1 MGWVLAWRLLTPE
14 AFAQTQV
21 RDPLVYYQILYLSFL
36 ERSAC
41 GDDVRGWLETIRTI
55 RAILIADAG
64 RSDRDVA
71 AVESRAA
78 DLQRG
83 VPCDSDTRRD
93 LLSVTADEPQRA
105 LIWFRT
111 LKTARNP

>member
-1 MGWVLAWRLLTPE
+1 MGWLLAWRLVIPDS
-14 AFAQTQV
+14 FAQTPV

-41 GDDVRGWLETIRTI
+41 GDDVRGWLDGLRTI
-55 RAILIADAG
+55 RDILSSDLG
-64 RSDRDVA
+64 RSERDLA
-71 AVESRAA
+71 AIESRAA

-93 LLSVTADEPQRA
+93 LLSVTAGEPQRA
-105 LIWFRT
+105 LTWFRT
-111 LKTARNP
+111 QKSPRIP